1 MSDVDETEPE
11 AEADAEAAPD
21 AEAEAEVEAAAAAEE
36 AEDAEAD
43 ARMHAADLPDP
54 QLKALI
60 EAVIFAADKPVTLQ
74 RIRQLTRV
82 TDMPRLARLVEE
94 LKVDR
99 ADSGVVLQEVSG
111 GLQFRTH
118 ATYSQWVQQLVAGRP
133 VRLSRAQLETL
144 AIIAYRQPIT
154 RPEIDEIRG
163 VDSSQT
169 LRLLHDRSLIRILGK
184 REEPGRPLLYGTTRE
199 FLDFFSLSD
208 LRELPTLREFSELSA
223 ESQEAVRKLGMD
235 EAAPDGDAP
244 AGEPDPEPEPAGA
257 NDAIEV
263 DSLENVGVPDVV
275 AAEGSGPHPQSESWS

>member
-1 MSDVDETEPE
+1 MSDVDEPEPEPEDETPPEPE
-11 AEADAEAAPD
+11 AEEAAQ
-21 AEAEAEVEAAAAAEE
+21 AAAEE

-43 ARMHAADLPDP
+43 ARMHAADLPDA

-82 TDMPRLARLVEE
+82 TDMPRLARLVDE
-94 LKVDR
+94 LKADR
-99 ADSGVVLQEVSG
+99 AEAGVVLQEVSG

-144 AIIAYRQPIT
+144 AIVAYRQPIT

-169 LRLLHDRSLIRILGK
+169 LRLLLDRSLIRILGK

-235 EAAPDGDAP
+235 EP
-244 AGEPDPEPEPAGA
+244 EPEPEPAPGPS
-257 NDAIEV
+257 DPIEV
-263 DSLENVGVPDVV
+263 DSLENVGVPDVI